1 LWRDIKLAL
10 EKPSEM
16 ALVAEPCHGGYF
28 GDRVA
33 LALQE
38 IARVHKA
45 ALEKVG
51 L

>member
-1 LWRDIKLAL
+1 LWRDIELAL

-16 ALVAEPCHGGYF
+16 ALVAEAGHAGYF

-38 IARVHKA
+38 IAPVRQA
-45 ALEKVG
+45 AL
-51 L
+51 